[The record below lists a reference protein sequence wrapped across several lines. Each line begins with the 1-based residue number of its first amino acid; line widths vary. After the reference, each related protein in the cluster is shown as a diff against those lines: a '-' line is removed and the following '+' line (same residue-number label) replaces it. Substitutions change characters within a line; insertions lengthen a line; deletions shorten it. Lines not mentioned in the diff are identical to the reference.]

1 MNDSKRKLNIS
12 IVQPDNQ
19 HNIMKQLIKEKSG
32 TTMMSVF
39 NSGSYSLTS
48 IEVTSDSA
56 SRSFIGPKK
65 FSRAN
70 MYFDTLT
77 GRGPKRKD
85 LNIQSPSQYQQKMQ
99 A

>member
-1 MNDSKRKLNIS
+1 VNNTKRKLNIS

-32 TTMMSVF
+32 TTMKSVF
-39 NSGSYSLTS
+39 SSESYTVTC
-48 IEVTSDSA
+48 IEVSNDSA
-56 SRSFIGPKK
+56 SRTFIGPQK